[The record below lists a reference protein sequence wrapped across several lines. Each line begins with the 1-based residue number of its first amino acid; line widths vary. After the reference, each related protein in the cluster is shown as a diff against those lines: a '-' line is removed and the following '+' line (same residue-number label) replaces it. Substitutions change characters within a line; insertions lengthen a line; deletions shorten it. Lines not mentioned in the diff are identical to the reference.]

1 MKRIHV
7 TVMILAALLVL
18 GAGTTQAAMTT
29 GNFRTESDLPHMGHG
44 RGPLVYQA
52 LGASIDADVEL
63 NDSHF
68 VENPSGWGGGVVH
81 MDLDPTTNILTLD
94 SQDDMDFQTFDAW
107 ITGVTF
113 NAGESITGISM
124 LSNDLTT
131 PLVTPTLA
139 FTGDSI
145 HISYDIL
152 SVPGF
157 GENDAFNFTEGIAQF
172 QIATSAVPTVPVPS
186 AVLLGTFGAGLVNWM
201 RRRRSL

>member
-1 MKRIHV
+1 MKRINV
-7 TVMILAALLVL
+7 TVMILTALLVL
-18 GAGTTQAAMTT
+18 GAGTAQAAMTT
-29 GNFRTESDLPHMGHG
+29 GNFRTESDLPHGSA
-44 RGPLVYQA
+44 RYPLVYEA
-52 LGASIDADVEL
+52 LGAPIGPDVEL

-94 SQDDMDFQTFDAW
+94 SQDPWNFQTFDAW

-113 NAGESITGISM
+113 NAGETITGISM
-124 LSNDLTT
+124 LSNDLTRPT
-131 PLVTPTLA
+131 ITPTLA
-139 FTGDSI
+139 FTDDSI

-152 SVPGF
+152 SVPGAT
-157 GENDAFNFTEGIAQF
+157 EWDSFNFTQGTAQF
-172 QIATSAVPTVPVPS
+172 QIATSGAPTVPVPS